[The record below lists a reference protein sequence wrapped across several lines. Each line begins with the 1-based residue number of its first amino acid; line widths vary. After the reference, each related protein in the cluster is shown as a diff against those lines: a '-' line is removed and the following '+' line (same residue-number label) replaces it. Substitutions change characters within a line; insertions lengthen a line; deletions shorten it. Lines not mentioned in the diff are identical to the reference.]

1 MTDTTNPEL
10 NAFSATEKDNEVQSI
25 VGAVVLDQ
33 NSNLAIYITRY
44 LADTG
49 AKIEETRLVQQQF
62 YDNETNLFT
71 TRYRLEP
78 IDAEK
83 PLTNRIINELGVMKA
98 LNAELVEAL
107 EDSAN
112 SLQWRIDEVQGAVD
126 ESDYEKLAGWLSI
139 ITKAKAES

>member
-1 MTDTTNPEL
+1 ML
-10 NAFSATEKDNEVQSI
+10 FSATEKDNEVQSI